1 MYCTIVILR
10 LKRFH
15 CYVIII
21 DCLLTSF
28 DTLYFSTDGCIS
40 KSLTYFLTYLDICN
54 VFYRMA
60 FYDSFSWNWSAK
72 CHSQWWMCELCWHI
86 TKNRICRGYWAK
98 VRNCLTD
105 VSFCSF
111 VIVTKL
117 TRSSA
122 VALIAYVAVG
132 SAKNSLLLDF
142 CFYRYLLWLWHLDPW
157 IKMLIQALL

>member
-1 MYCTIVILR
+1 
-10 LKRFH
+10 
-15 CYVIII
+15 
-21 DCLLTSF
+21 
-28 DTLYFSTDGCIS
+28 
-40 KSLTYFLTYLDICN
+40 
-54 VFYRMA
+54 MA

-72 CHSQWWMCELCWHI
+72 CHSEWWMCELCWHI
-86 TKNRICRGYWAK
+86 IKNRICRGYWAK

-122 VALIAYVAVG
+122 VALIAYVVVG

-157 IKMLIQALL
+157 IKMLIQALLWQQSQVQNRAFVKLLANYQIGFDYKFRPMISLHEESDCVPAVHLRTYLKLT